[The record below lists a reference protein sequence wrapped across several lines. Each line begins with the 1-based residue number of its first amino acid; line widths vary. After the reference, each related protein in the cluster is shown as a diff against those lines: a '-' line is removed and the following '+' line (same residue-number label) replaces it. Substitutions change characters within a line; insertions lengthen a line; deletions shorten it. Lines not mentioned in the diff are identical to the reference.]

1 MTEYSVSNKTSIL
14 LLVFLFCC
22 TFIVHKMPKN
32 VYKPNTITMI
42 NKSELAKDGQKILE
56 DLLNQVGG

>member
-1 MTEYSVSNKTSIL
+1 MTECQVSNKTSIL

-22 TFIVHKMPKN
+22 TFVVHKAPRN
-32 VYKPNTITMI
+32 VSKPNTITMI

-56 DLLNQVGG
+56 NLLNQVGG